1 MNSALDRAWEKK
13 QEAKQ
18 QARAFLCAFRAGLSS
33 ASPGSRAPRQSR
45 PRRCRVIPD
54 LAVPVAVEVPD
65 AMRVSRTM
73 CERVNRR
80 ASRWL
85 EERACGRGPSGVPS
99 AFAVRPFT
107 PAERQARIAERAAG
121 ARRPASYYIRSVIG
135 RRSAERARAL
145 ANVRGV
151 TWA

>member
-1 MNSALDRAWEKK
+1 M
-13 QEAKQ
+13 
-18 QARAFLCAFRAGLSS
+18 
-33 ASPGSRAPRQSR
+33 
-45 PRRCRVIPD
+45 IPD
-54 LAVPVAVEVPD
+54 LAGPVAVEVPD

-107 PAERQARIAERAAG
+107 PEEAAERQARIAERAAG